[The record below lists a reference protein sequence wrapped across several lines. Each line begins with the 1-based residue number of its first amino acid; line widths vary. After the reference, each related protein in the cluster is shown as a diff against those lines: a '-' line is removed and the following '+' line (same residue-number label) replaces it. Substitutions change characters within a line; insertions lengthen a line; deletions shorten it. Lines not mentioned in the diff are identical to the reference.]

1 MERILDR
8 IDRPRD
14 LKRLSE
20 KELLALCSELR
31 EEIIDTVTKTGGH
44 LGASLGAV
52 ELTVAIHRVF
62 DAPSDRIVWDVGHQ
76 AYGHKLLTGRRDRFS
91 TIRQYGGLSGFPVR
105 HESDYDT
112 FGVAHAGTS
121 LSAGLG
127 MAAGLEAQGSDAR
140 VVCVIG
146 DGGMTCGMAFEAL
159 NQAGHLKKNL
169 LVVLNDNEW
178 SISKNVG
185 ALSTYLTRL
194 TSRPLYRRL
203 EQDVWDLLGRI
214 PKAGDKA
221 QEAAHRIK
229 ESLKN
234 LLVPGV
240 MFEELGFKYYGP
252 IDGHNL
258 PEVLST
264 LNHLRN
270 QGGPILLHAVTEKGK
285 GYPFAPTS
293 KTRSHGVSP
302 PSDPTKKKA
311 PAYTQV
317 FGDTLIE
324 LAEQDPRVVAITAA
338 MPDGTGTTEF
348 GERFPD
354 RFYDVGIAEQ
364 HAVTFAAGLACEGM
378 RPFCAIYSTFLQRAF
393 DQVEHDVA
401 LQNLPVRF
409 VLDRAGLVGDDG
421 PTHHGVFDLAY
432 LRVLPNLVIL
442 SPKDENE
449 MRHMLYTM
457 QQYDGGPI
465 ALRYPRGNG
474 VGVKMDEKLHAL
486 PIGQAEVLREG
497 TDVTFVALGSMVQTS
512 LAAADLMAA
521 EGRSVGVV
529 NARFV
534 KPLDEELLLELA
546 GRGGLIVTVEEAQRA
561 GGFGSAVAEFLQDR
575 ETGAQV
581 LSIGIE
587 DAFIQ
592 HGKPDILHRNVGL
605 TPETIARRTT
615 EVLGR
620 MRHAPTREAAGRTA

>member
-1 MERILDR
+1 
-8 IDRPRD
+8 
-14 LKRLSE
+14 
-20 KELLALCSELR
+20 
-31 EEIIDTVTKTGGH
+31 
-44 LGASLGAV
+44 
-52 ELTVAIHRVF
+52 
-62 DAPSDRIVWDVGHQ
+62 
-76 AYGHKLLTGRRDRFS
+76 
-91 TIRQYGGLSGFPVR
+91 
-105 HESDYDT
+105 
-112 FGVAHAGTS
+112 
-121 LSAGLG
+121 
-127 MAAGLEAQGSDAR
+127 
-140 VVCVIG
+140 
-146 DGGMTCGMAFEAL
+146 
-159 NQAGHLKKNL
+159 
-169 LVVLNDNEW
+169 
-178 SISKNVG
+178 
-185 ALSTYLTRL
+185 
-194 TSRPLYRRL
+194 
-203 EQDVWDLLGRI
+203 
-214 PKAGDKA
+214 
-221 QEAAHRIK
+221 
-229 ESLKN
+229 
-234 LLVPGV
+234 
-240 MFEELGFKYYGP
+240 
-252 IDGHNL
+252 
-258 PEVLST
+258 
-264 LNHLRN
+264 
-270 QGGPILLHAVTEKGK
+270 
-285 GYPFAPTS
+285 
-293 KTRSHGVSP
+293 
-302 PSDPTKKKA
+302 
-311 PAYTQV
+311 
-317 FGDTLIE
+317 
-324 LAEQDPRVVAITAA
+324 
-338 MPDGTGTTEF
+338 
-348 GERFPD
+348 
-354 RFYDVGIAEQ
+354 
-364 HAVTFAAGLACEGM
+364 M